1 MRIGVDARAATEE
14 RGGRGTMVRELLR
27 GWARSETPHEFV
39 LYARNPWDEALD
51 ERFRWRSIAAPDPLW
66 HALAARAASRRCQAF
81 LSTNSYLTAWF
92 LRIPTAVMVCDMVA
106 WSPELRPQRRA
117 ALIEH
122 ATLPLAVR
130 RAAVLECISDSTRRD
145 LVERF
150 PAAAGKAG
158 VVPLAADERFV
169 PDGPRAEVEGRPF
182 VLGVGTLE
190 PRKNLPRLI
199 EAFAALPDEV
209 RGERLLVL
217 VGALGWEAS
226 ETLDALGRHSEL
238 LRTPGHVPDTE
249 LPAFYR
255 AADAFAYPS
264 LYEGFGLPVLEAM
277 RSGAPVLTSST
288 SSLPEV
294 AGDAAVYVDPT
305 DVGSIRDGLE
315 ALLSDQALRER
326 LARKGPE
333 RASVFSWD
341 RTARDTLSELE
352 RAVSHAARARRRPV

>member
-1 MRIGVDARAATEE
+1 MRFGVDARAATEE
-14 RGGRGTMVRELLR
+14 RAGRGTMVRELLR
-27 GWARSETPHEFV
+27 AWARSDTPHEFV
-39 LYARNPWDEALD
+39 LYARKRWDEPLD

-66 HALAARAASRRCQAF
+66 HTLAARGANRSCQGF

-92 LRIPTAVMVCDMVA
+92 LRIPSVVVVCDMVA
-106 WSPELRPQRRA
+106 WNPKLRPQRRA
-117 ALIEH
+117 AAIER

-130 RAAVLECISDSTRRD
+130 RAAALECISDSTRRD

-150 PAAAGKAG
+150 PTAAGKAA

-169 PDGPRAEVEGRPF
+169 SDGPRTTVEGRPF

-199 EAFAALPDEV
+199 EAFAGLPDDV

-217 VGALGWEAS
+217 VGALGWEAR
-226 ETLDALGRHSEL
+226 ETLDAFARHAHL
-238 LRTPGHVPDTE
+238 VRTPGHVPDAE
-249 LPAFYR
+249 LPSFYR

-277 RSGAPVLTSST
+277 RCGAPVLTSST

-294 AGDAAVYVDPT
+294 AADAAVYVDPT
-305 DVGSIRDGLE
+305 DVGSIREGLARLLVDT
-315 ALLSDQALRER
+315 ALCER
-326 LARKGPE
+326 LTRAGPE
-333 RASVFSWD
+333 RASSFSWD
-341 RTARDTLSELE
+341 RTARDTLTQLE
-352 RAVSHAARARRRPV
+352 HVLSR